1 MDGGRS
7 GVSRFLRLGTRNDTE
22 IERRRNDNST
32 TVKTTCGSRYP
43 RQTPDEYCYFAA
55 I

>member
-1 MDGGRS
+1 MDGARA

-32 TVKTTCGSRYP
+32 TVKNNAVYVTLGIGK
-43 RQTPDEYCYFAA
+43 DEYCYFAKV
-55 I
+55 